1 VKALDT
7 NILVRFL
14 VRDDQEQAERVYCL
28 FKAAEADKTLFFV
41 SVPVLLELIWVLD
54 SVYGI
59 ARHDILNA
67 IEELLLLPIVS
78 FDGQP
83 AVRRFIVEARNNNL
97 DLSDLL
103 IACDAALSGC
113 DKVLTFDKKAAKS
126 ELFTLLE
133 I

>member
-28 FKAAEADKTLFFV
+28 FKAAEADKTLFFI
-41 SVPVLLELIWVLD
+41 SLPVLLELIWVLD

-59 ARHDILNA
+59 ARMEILDA
-67 IEELLLLPIVS
+67 IEELLLLPILT
-78 FDGQP
+78 FDAQS
-83 AVRRFIVEARNNNL
+83 AVRSFLTDARKNSY

-103 IACDAALSGC
+103 IAFDASLSGC
-113 DKVLTFDKKAAKS
+113 EEMLTFDKKAAKS
-126 ELFTLLE
+126 ALFTLLD
-133 I
+133 

>member
-14 VRDDQEQAERVYCL
+14 VRDDQAQAERVYRL

-78 FDGQP
+78 FDSQP
-83 AVRRFIVEARNNNL
+83 AVRRFIAEARNNNL

-103 IACDAALSGC
+103 IACDAAFSGC
-113 DKVLTFDKKAAKS
+113 DKVLTFDKKIVKS

-133 I
+133 K

>member
-1 VKALDT
+1 MKALDT

-14 VRDDQEQAERVYCL
+14 VRDDQEQSERVYRL
-28 FKAAEADKTLFFV
+28 FKAAEADRTLFFV
-41 SVPVLLELIWVLD
+41 SIPVLLELIWVLD

-59 ARHDILNA
+59 ARNDILNA

-83 AVRRFIVEARNNNL
+83 AVRRFIAEARNNNL
-97 DLSDLL
+97 ELSDLL

-126 ELFTLLE
+126 SLFTLLE
-133 I
+133 K

>member
-1 VKALDT
+1 MKALDT

-14 VRDDQEQAERVYCL
+14 VRDDQEQSERVYRH
-28 FKAAEADKTLFFV
+28 FKAAEADRALFFV
-41 SVPVLLELIWVLD
+41 SIPVLLELIWVLD
-54 SVYGI
+54 SVYEI
-59 ARHDILNA
+59 ARYDILNA

-83 AVRRFIVEARNNNL
+83 AIRRFIAEARNNNL

-103 IACDAALSGC
+103 IACDAELSGC